1 MAGNPAWVKGRSG
14 NPAGRM
20 LGGQAEKQFEASLL
34 MVANRSE
41 PDGVKKL
48 TRIAEKLVECALDG
62 EGWAIQQV
70 ADRLDGRPAQDTKLT
85 IERRDATDWSLVELV
100 ELIRQRRAEHGSDRE
115 RDLTQGRSTTE
126 FNQLHRTDVPKISN
140 GAAS

>member
-1 MAGNPAWVKGRSG
+1 MVFVKGQSG
-14 NPAGRM
+14 NP
-20 LGGQAEKQFEASLL
+20 GGQPKEKQFEASLR

-41 PDGVKKL
+41 PDGIKKL

-70 ADRLDGRPAQDTKLT
+70 ADRLDGKPAQDTKLT

-115 RDLTQGRSTTE
+115 RDITQGRCPADSD
-126 FNQLHRTDVPKISN
+126 QLYRADVPKISN
-140 GAAS
+140 RATSS

>member
-1 MAGNPAWVKGRSG
+1 MVFVKGQSG
-14 NPAGRM
+14 NP
-20 LGGQAEKQFEASLL
+20 GGQPKEKQFEASLR

-100 ELIRQRRAEHGSDRE
+100 ELIRQRRSEHGSDRE

-126 FNQLHRTDVPKISN
+126 FNQLHRTDIPKISN

>member
-1 MAGNPAWVKGRSG
+1 MPFAKGQSG
-14 NPAGRM
+14 NP
-20 LGGQAEKQFEASLL
+20 GGQPKEKQFEASLR

-115 RDLTQGRSTTE
+115 RDITQGRSSTGS
-126 FNQLHRTDVPKISN
+126 NQLYRTDIPKISN

>member
-1 MAGNPAWVKGRSG
+1 MVFAPGKSG
-14 NPAGRM
+14 NP
-20 LGGQAEKQFEASLL
+20 GGQQKDKQFEASLRL
-34 MVANRSE
+34 VANRTE

-70 ADRLDGRPAQDTKLT
+70 ADRLDGRPAQDTTLT

-115 RDLTQGRSTTE
+115 RDLTQGRSARE
-126 FNQLHRTDVPKISN
+126 FDQLHRNDVPKISN